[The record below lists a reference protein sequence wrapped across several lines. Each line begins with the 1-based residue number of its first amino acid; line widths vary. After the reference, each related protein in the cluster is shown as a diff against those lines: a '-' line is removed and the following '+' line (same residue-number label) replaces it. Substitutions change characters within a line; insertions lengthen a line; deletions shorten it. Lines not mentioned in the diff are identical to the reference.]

1 MDRKTYEREMRKA
14 RRMEHNRDRI
24 DYWQGY
30 KRGLRRCFFGEDY
43 GTKQEHDLWM
53 SLADDP
59 DKKKAEC
66 GRGYVDA
73 LQLEGGKG

>member
-43 GTKQEHDLWM
+43 GTKKEHDL
-53 SLADDP
+53 
-59 DKKKAEC
+59 
-66 GRGYVDA
+66 
-73 LQLEGGKG
+73 